1 MGCRQWGR
9 AGSRQKQG
17 VEMKMPIGGQ
27 CGKFPFDCFHSFS
40 KVRSKL

>member
-27 CGKFPFDCFHSFS
+27 CGEVSGSSLLIAFILSAK
-40 KVRSKL
+40 